1 MSDRKIIADSSCD
14 TSKEILER
22 TKVEKVPFNIEI
34 DGEHYIDHEDLD
46 IEEFVR
52 LMDAGE
58 KTPKSSAP
66 SPQLFIDRF
75 EESAENFVITISSKL
90 SATYSNAC
98 LAKDMFL
105 ENHKTK
111 IHVIDSK
118 SASAGETLVAIKLRE
133 FIEENNSFE
142 EITGR
147 IEEFVS
153 NMKTFFILDEYDN
166 LVKNGRMKQLAGAFI
181 KALSIKPIMGA
192 DDGSIKLFGKGRGY
206 QKAVQNLVKLVG
218 EQKKD
223 LKESILVIAH
233 CNAKDRALNCKEMIE
248 EKYNFKKIEIVETG
262 MLSSVY
268 ANNGGIV
275 IAF

>member
-1 MSDRKIIADSSCD
+1 MIDHQIIADSSCD
-14 TSKEILER
+14 TNKEILEK
-22 TKVEKVPFNIEI
+22 TQVKKVPFNIEI
-34 DGEHYIDHEDLD
+34 DDVHYVDHEDLD

-52 LMDAGE
+52 LMDVGE

-75 EESAENFVITISSKL
+75 EENTQNFVITISSKL

-98 LAKDMFL
+98 LAKDVFL
-105 ENHKTK
+105 ENHKAK

-133 FIEENNSFE
+133 FIEENNSLE
-142 EITGR
+142 EITEK
-147 IEEFVS
+147 IEDFVE

-166 LVKNGRMKQLAGAFI
+166 LVKNGRMKQLAGAVI

-192 DDGSIKLFGKGRGY
+192 DNGSIKLFGKGRGY
-206 QKAVQNLVKLVG
+206 QKAIQNLVKLVG

-233 CNAKDRALNCKEMIE
+233 CNAKERAVNFKKMIE

>member
-1 MSDRKIIADSSCD
+1 MNKRKIIADSSCD
-14 TSKEILER
+14 TNPEILER
-22 TKVEKVPFNIEI
+22 AGVEKVPFNIEI
-34 DGEHYIDHEDLD
+34 DDVHYVDHEDLD
-46 IEEFVR
+46 VEEFVR

-66 SPQLFIDRF
+66 SPQLFLDRF
-75 EESAENFVITISSKL
+75 EEEAENFVITISSKL

-98 LAKDMFL
+98 LARDMFL
-105 ENHKTK
+105 ENHKSR
-111 IHVIDSK
+111 IHIVDSK
-118 SASAGETLVAIKLRE
+118 SAAAGETLVAIKLRE
-133 FIEENNSFE
+133 YIDANYSFE
-142 EITGR
+142 EISEK
-147 IEEFVS
+147 IDVFVS
-153 NMKTFFILDEYDN
+153 NMKTLFILDEYDN

-192 DDGSIKLFGKGRGY
+192 EDGAIKLFGKGRGY
-206 QKAVQNLVKLVG
+206 QKAAQNLVKLVG

-233 CNAKDRALNCKEMIE
+233 CNAKERAMNFKKMIE
-248 EKYNFKKIEIVETG
+248 EKYNFQKIEIVETG

-268 ANNGGIV
+268 ANNGGII